1 MNDNKSTV
9 MNNAAVQQLRK
20 VPGFDPMK
28 LLRKTISVKTGHPV
42 WKLDLRY
49 KRLWFRLACPNGRML
64 LKPLRISDQL
74 AIIEAQVYF
83 SKDDPV
89 PAASFTSEQRR
100 ENIPGGEFLR
110 AAQEDALNMA
120 LENAGFG
127 IQFCDVSRD
136 YGGELFGSEVP
147 VQTEVEEAAVEE
159 TKAPIA
165 KETAAET
172 APTMDMD
179 SASAEQHVAET
190 TASDVQ
196 TVTDGFTSVAVDV
209 RQEQS
214 VSAAQEEVPDLHVL
228 PPQQEE
234 AAEELAEQPQAASYG
249 RYGCQRDHAAYDGG
263 RGKGRCGADRHLP
276 RLDARTGRAA
286 PSGEP
291 EMVSL
296 WLRSGGQYSQ
306 SRSVRPA
313 GQSAAESRMK
323 RQVWMKGCGRYQSRF
338 FAVSVPHYRYCG
350 AAAAQYPQARP
361 GLSVCGLPALRRS
374 SRQALPENVTGR
386 MAL

>member
-1 MNDNKSTV
+1 MNDNKSAV

-147 VQTEVEEAAVEE
+147 IQTEVEEAAVEE
-159 TKAPIA
+159 TKALIA
-165 KETAAET
+165 EETAAET

-179 SASAEQHVAET
+179 SAPTEQHVAET
-190 TASDVQ
+190 TASDVKN
-196 TVTDGFTSVAVDV
+196 VTDGFTSVAADV
-209 RQEQS
+209 QQEQS
-214 VSAAQEEVPDLHVL
+214 VSAAQEEAPDLHVL
-228 PPQQEE
+228 LPHQEE
-234 AAEELAEQPQAASYG
+234 AAEEVAEQPQAASYTADMDVSEITQRMTVDEAKAVVVQIG
-249 RYGCQRDHAAYDGG
+249 TCRGWTLEQVAQRRPASLKWYLYGCDQ
-263 RGKGRCGADRHLP
+263 ADNIL
-276 RLDARTGRAA
+276 
-286 PSGEP
+286 
-291 EMVSL
+291 
-296 WLRSGGQYSQ
+296 
-306 SRSVRPA
+306 
-313 GQSAAESRMK
+313 K
-323 RQVWMKGCGRYQSRF
+323 
-338 FAVSVPHYRYCG
+338 
-350 AAAAQYPQARP
+350 AAA
-361 GLSVCGLPALRRS
+361 SVLLDNLQQKVG
-374 SRQALPENVTGR
+374 
-386 MAL
+386 

>member
-83 SKDDPV
+83 SKDDSV

-136 YGGELFGSEVP
+136 YGGEP
-147 VQTEVEEAAVEE
+147 VWVR
-159 TKAPIA
+159 
-165 KETAAET
+165 
-172 APTMDMD
+172 
-179 SASAEQHVAET
+179 SA
-190 TASDVQ
+190 D
-196 TVTDGFTSVAVDV
+196 
-209 RQEQS
+209 
-214 VSAAQEEVPDLHVL
+214 PD
-228 PPQQEE
+228 
-234 AAEELAEQPQAASYG
+234 
-249 RYGCQRDHAAYDGG
+249 
-263 RGKGRCGADRHLP
+263 
-276 RLDARTGRAA
+276 
-286 PSGEP
+286 
-291 EMVSL
+291 
-296 WLRSGGQYSQ
+296 RS
-306 SRSVRPA
+306 
-313 GQSAAESRMK
+313 
-323 RQVWMKGCGRYQSRF
+323 
-338 FAVSVPHYRYCG
+338 
-350 AAAAQYPQARP
+350 
-361 GLSVCGLPALRRS
+361 RRS
-374 SRQALPENVTGR
+374 SCRGNQSAHCGGNCRRNSADDGYGFC
-386 MAL
+386 AN

>member
-100 ENIPGGEFLR
+100 ENVPGGEFLR

-120 LENAGFG
+120 LENASFG

-147 VQTEVEEAAVEE
+147 IQTEAAEADEEAA
-159 TKAPIA
+159 
-165 KETAAET
+165 
-172 APTMDMD
+172 
-179 SASAEQHVAET
+179 SSW
-190 TASDVQ
+190 S
-196 TVTDGFTSVAVDV
+196 S
-209 RQEQS
+209 
-214 VSAAQEEVPDLHVL
+214 
-228 PPQQEE
+228 
-234 AAEELAEQPQAASYG
+234 
-249 RYGCQRDHAAYDGG
+249 
-263 RGKGRCGADRHLP
+263 
-276 RLDARTGRAA
+276 
-286 PSGEP
+286 
-291 EMVSL
+291 
-296 WLRSGGQYSQ
+296 
-306 SRSVRPA
+306 
-313 GQSAAESRMK
+313 
-323 RQVWMKGCGRYQSRF
+323 
-338 FAVSVPHYRYCG
+338 
-350 AAAAQYPQARP
+350 
-361 GLSVCGLPALRRS
+361 LRR
-374 SRQALPENVTGR
+374 
-386 MAL
+386 

>member
-100 ENIPGGEFLR
+100 ENAPGGEFLR

-147 VQTEVEEAAVEE
+147 VQAEAAEADEEAAEAPVMTEATAETVSSMDTDSVPAEQPVEE
-159 TKAPIA
+159 TMAPVVE
-165 KETAAET
+165 ET
-172 APTMDMD
+172 
-179 SASAEQHVAET
+179 
-190 TASDVQ
+190 
-196 TVTDGFTSVAVDV
+196 
-209 RQEQS
+209 
-214 VSAAQEEVPDLHVL
+214 PDLHVL

-234 AAEELAEQPQAASYG
+234 LVEELAGQPQAAKYTADMNIAKIV
-249 RYGCQRDHAAYDGG
+249 QRMTVDEAKAVVVQIGTC
-263 RGKGRCGADRHLP
+263 RGWTLEQVAQR
-276 RLDARTGRAA
+276 
-286 PSGEP
+286 
-291 EMVSL
+291 
-296 WLRSGGQYSQ
+296 
-306 SRSVRPA
+306 RPA
-313 GQSAAESRMK
+313 SLKWYLYSCDQADNILK
-323 RQVWMKGCGRYQSRF
+323 
-338 FAVSVPHYRYCG
+338 
-350 AAAAQYPQARP
+350 AAA
-361 GLSVCGLPALRRS
+361 SVLLDNLQQKAG
-374 SRQALPENVTGR
+374 
-386 MAL
+386 

>member
-100 ENIPGGEFLR
+100 ENVPGGEFLR

-136 YGGELFGSEVP
+136 YGGELFGSEMP
-147 VQTEVEEAAVEE
+147 VQAEAAEAAAEE
-159 TKAPIA
+159 IKAPIA
-165 KETAAET
+165 EETAAET

-179 SASAEQHVAET
+179 SAPTEQHVAET

-196 TVTDGFTSVAVDV
+196 NVTDGFTSVAVDV
-209 RQEQS
+209 QQEQ
-214 VSAAQEEVPDLHVL
+214 Q
-228 PPQQEE
+228 
-234 AAEELAEQPQAASYG
+234 
-249 RYGCQRDHAAYDGG
+249 
-263 RGKGRCGADRHLP
+263 
-276 RLDARTGRAA
+276 
-286 PSGEP
+286 
-291 EMVSL
+291 
-296 WLRSGGQYSQ
+296 
-306 SRSVRPA
+306 
-313 GQSAAESRMK
+313 
-323 RQVWMKGCGRYQSRF
+323 F
-338 FAVSVPHYRYCG
+338 
-350 AAAAQYPQARP
+350 
-361 GLSVCGLPALRRS
+361 
-374 SRQALPENVTGR
+374 
-386 MAL
+386 

>member
-64 LKPLRISDQL
+64 LKPLRISDRL

-83 SKDDPV
+83 DKGDPV
-89 PAASFTSEQRR
+89 PAASFTSEQHR
-100 ENIPGGEFLR
+100 ENVPGGEFLR

-147 VQTEVEEAAVEE
+147 VQAEAAEVVDEAAASKSPIMEETVANAAPIVDTEAAPDVQPAAEASGSDVEE
-159 TKAPIA
+159 T
-165 KETAAET
+165 
-172 APTMDMD
+172 
-179 SASAEQHVAET
+179 Q
-190 TASDVQ
+190 
-196 TVTDGFTSVAVDV
+196 
-209 RQEQS
+209 QEQPL
-214 VSAAQEEVPDLHVL
+214 SAAQEEVPDIHVL

-234 AAEELAEQPQAASYG
+234 AAEELADQLQAASYTADMDVSEITQRMTVDEAKAVVVQIG
-249 RYGCQRDHAAYDGG
+249 TCRGWTLEQVAQRRPASLKWYLYGCDQ
-263 RGKGRCGADRHLP
+263 ADNIL
-276 RLDARTGRAA
+276 
-286 PSGEP
+286 
-291 EMVSL
+291 
-296 WLRSGGQYSQ
+296 
-306 SRSVRPA
+306 
-313 GQSAAESRMK
+313 K
-323 RQVWMKGCGRYQSRF
+323 
-338 FAVSVPHYRYCG
+338 
-350 AAAAQYPQARP
+350 AAA
-361 GLSVCGLPALRRS
+361 SVLLDNLQQKAG
-374 SRQALPENVTGR
+374 
-386 MAL
+386 

>member
-1 MNDNKSTV
+1 MNETKSAV

-28 LLRKTISVKTGHPV
+28 LLRKTISVQTGHPV

-64 LKPLRISDQL
+64 LKLLRISDQL

-100 ENIPGGEFLR
+100 ENVPGGEFLR

-147 VQTEVEEAAVEE
+147 IQTEAAEAAAEE
-159 TKAPIA
+159 IEVPSAPIVE
-165 KETAAET
+165 ETAAEKGT
-172 APTMDMD
+172 D
-179 SASAEQHVAET
+179 SAPAEQPVVET

-196 TVTDGFTSVAVDV
+196 TVADGFTSVAADV
-209 RQEQS
+209 QQEQS

-234 AAEELAEQPQAASYG
+234 AAEEVAEQPQAASYTADMDVSEITQRMTVDEAKAVVVQIG
-249 RYGCQRDHAAYDGG
+249 TCRGWTLEQVAQRRPASLKWYLYGCDQ
-263 RGKGRCGADRHLP
+263 ADNIL
-276 RLDARTGRAA
+276 
-286 PSGEP
+286 
-291 EMVSL
+291 
-296 WLRSGGQYSQ
+296 
-306 SRSVRPA
+306 
-313 GQSAAESRMK
+313 K
-323 RQVWMKGCGRYQSRF
+323 
-338 FAVSVPHYRYCG
+338 
-350 AAAAQYPQARP
+350 AAA
-361 GLSVCGLPALRRS
+361 SVLLDNLQQKAG
-374 SRQALPENVTGR
+374 
-386 MAL
+386 

>member
-100 ENIPGGEFLR
+100 ENVPGGGFLR

-147 VQTEVEEAAVEE
+147 VQAEAAAAVEE
-159 TKAPIA
+159 TKASIVEEA
-165 KETAAET
+165 AAET
-172 APTMDMD
+172 LPTMDMD
-179 SASAEQHVAET
+179 SVPTEQHVVEI

-196 TVTDGFTSVAVDV
+196 
-209 RQEQS
+209 QEQP
-214 VSAAQEEVPDLHVL
+214 VSAAQKEAPDIHVL

-234 AAEELAEQPQAASYG
+234 VAEDLAEQPQAASYTADMDVSEITQRMTVDEAKAVVVQIG
-249 RYGCQRDHAAYDGG
+249 TCRGWTLEQVAQRRPASLKWYLYGCDQ
-263 RGKGRCGADRHLP
+263 ADNIL
-276 RLDARTGRAA
+276 
-286 PSGEP
+286 
-291 EMVSL
+291 
-296 WLRSGGQYSQ
+296 
-306 SRSVRPA
+306 
-313 GQSAAESRMK
+313 K
-323 RQVWMKGCGRYQSRF
+323 
-338 FAVSVPHYRYCG
+338 
-350 AAAAQYPQARP
+350 AAA
-361 GLSVCGLPALRRS
+361 SVLLDNLQQKAG
-374 SRQALPENVTGR
+374 
-386 MAL
+386 

>member
-83 SKDDPV
+83 SKDDSV

-159 TKAPIA
+159 TKALIA
-165 KETAAET
+165 EETAAET

-179 SASAEQHVAET
+179 SAPTEQHVAET

-196 TVTDGFTSVAVDV
+196 TVTDGFASVAADV

-214 VSAAQEEVPDLHVL
+214 VSAAQEE
-228 PPQQEE
+228 
-234 AAEELAEQPQAASYG
+234 AAEEVAEQPQAVSYTADMDVSEITQRMTVDEAKAVVVQIGTCRGWTLEQVAQRRPASLKWYL
-249 RYGCQRDHAAYDGG
+249 YGCDQ
-263 RGKGRCGADRHLP
+263 ADNIL
-276 RLDARTGRAA
+276 
-286 PSGEP
+286 
-291 EMVSL
+291 
-296 WLRSGGQYSQ
+296 
-306 SRSVRPA
+306 
-313 GQSAAESRMK
+313 K
-323 RQVWMKGCGRYQSRF
+323 
-338 FAVSVPHYRYCG
+338 
-350 AAAAQYPQARP
+350 AAA
-361 GLSVCGLPALRRS
+361 SVLLDNLQQKAG
-374 SRQALPENVTGR
+374 
-386 MAL
+386 

>member
-136 YGGELFGSEVP
+136 YGGELFGSEMP
-147 VQTEVEEAAVEE
+147 VQAEAAEAAAEE
-159 TKAPIA
+159 IKAPIA
-165 KETAAET
+165 EETAAET
-172 APTMDMD
+172 QQTMDTD
-179 SASAEQHVAET
+179 S
-190 TASDVQ
+190 
-196 TVTDGFTSVAVDV
+196 
-209 RQEQS
+209 
-214 VSAAQEEVPDLHVL
+214 VP
-228 PPQQEE
+228 
-234 AAEELAEQPQAASYG
+234 AEQPG
-249 RYGCQRDHAAYDGG
+249 RAWC
-263 RGKGRCGADRHLP
+263 
-276 RLDARTGRAA
+276 RTG
-286 PSGEP
+286 S
-291 EMVSL
+291 S
-296 WLRSGGQYSQ
+296 S
-306 SRSVRPA
+306 PA
-313 GQSAAESRMK
+313 
-323 RQVWMKGCGRYQSRF
+323 
-338 FAVSVPHYRYCG
+338 
-350 AAAAQYPQARP
+350 
-361 GLSVCGLPALRRS
+361 
-374 SRQALPENVTGR
+374 
-386 MAL
+386 

>member
-100 ENIPGGEFLR
+100 ENVPGGEFLR

-147 VQTEVEEAAVEE
+147 IQTEAAEAAAEESKVPSTPIVE
-159 TKAPIA
+159 
-165 KETAAET
+165 ETAAEKDT
-172 APTMDMD
+172 D
-179 SASAEQHVAET
+179 STPAEQPVVET

-196 TVTDGFTSVAVDV
+196 TVADGFTSVAADV
-209 RQEQS
+209 QQEQS

-234 AAEELAEQPQAASYG
+234 AAEEVAEQPQAASYTADMDVSEITQRMTVDEAKAVVVQIG
-249 RYGCQRDHAAYDGG
+249 TCRGWTLEQVAQRRPASLKWYLYGCDQ
-263 RGKGRCGADRHLP
+263 ADNIL
-276 RLDARTGRAA
+276 
-286 PSGEP
+286 
-291 EMVSL
+291 
-296 WLRSGGQYSQ
+296 
-306 SRSVRPA
+306 
-313 GQSAAESRMK
+313 K
-323 RQVWMKGCGRYQSRF
+323 
-338 FAVSVPHYRYCG
+338 
-350 AAAAQYPQARP
+350 AAA
-361 GLSVCGLPALRRS
+361 SVLLDNLQQKAG
-374 SRQALPENVTGR
+374 
-386 MAL
+386 

>member
-28 LLRKTISVKTGHPV
+28 LLRKTISVQTGHPV

-64 LKPLRISDQL
+64 LKLLRISDQL

-100 ENIPGGEFLR
+100 ENVPGGEFLR

-147 VQTEVEEAAVEE
+147 IQTEAAEAAAEE
-159 TKAPIA
+159 IEVPSAPIVE
-165 KETAAET
+165 ETAAEKGT
-172 APTMDMD
+172 D
-179 SASAEQHVAET
+179 SAPAEQPVVET

-196 TVTDGFTSVAVDV
+196 TVADGFTSVAADV
-209 RQEQS
+209 QQEQS

-234 AAEELAEQPQAASYG
+234 AAEEVAEQPQAASYTADMDVSEITQRMTVDEAKAVVVQIG
-249 RYGCQRDHAAYDGG
+249 TCRGWTLEQVAQRRPASLKWYLYGCDQ
-263 RGKGRCGADRHLP
+263 ADNIL
-276 RLDARTGRAA
+276 
-286 PSGEP
+286 
-291 EMVSL
+291 
-296 WLRSGGQYSQ
+296 
-306 SRSVRPA
+306 
-313 GQSAAESRMK
+313 K
-323 RQVWMKGCGRYQSRF
+323 
-338 FAVSVPHYRYCG
+338 
-350 AAAAQYPQARP
+350 AAA
-361 GLSVCGLPALRRS
+361 SVLLDNLQQKAG
-374 SRQALPENVTGR
+374 
-386 MAL
+386 

>member
-1 MNDNKSTV
+1 MNETKSAV

-100 ENIPGGEFLR
+100 ENVPGGEFLR

-147 VQTEVEEAAVEE
+147 IQTEAAEAAAVETE
-159 TKAPIA
+159 EPIAPIM
-165 KETAAET
+165 EENVAET
-172 APTMDMD
+172 APTMDTD
-179 SASAEQHVAET
+179 SAPAEQTVEETTTPVAEE
-190 TASDVQ
+190 AP
-196 TVTDGFTSVAVDV
+196 
-209 RQEQS
+209 E
-214 VSAAQEEVPDLHVL
+214 LHVV
-228 PPQQEE
+228 PSQQEE
-234 AAEELAEQPQAASYG
+234 AAEEFVEQSQAATYTADMDVSEITQRMTVDDAKTVVVQIGTCRGWTLEQVAQRRPASLKWYL
-249 RYGCQRDHAAYDGG
+249 YGCDQ
-263 RGKGRCGADRHLP
+263 ADNIL
-276 RLDARTGRAA
+276 
-286 PSGEP
+286 
-291 EMVSL
+291 
-296 WLRSGGQYSQ
+296 
-306 SRSVRPA
+306 
-313 GQSAAESRMK
+313 K
-323 RQVWMKGCGRYQSRF
+323 
-338 FAVSVPHYRYCG
+338 
-350 AAAAQYPQARP
+350 AAA
-361 GLSVCGLPALRRS
+361 SVLLDNLQQKAG
-374 SRQALPENVTGR
+374 
-386 MAL
+386 

>member
-100 ENIPGGEFLR
+100 ENVPGGEFLR

-147 VQTEVEEAAVEE
+147 IQTEAAEADEAAVE
-159 TKAPIA
+159 
-165 KETAAET
+165 
-172 APTMDMD
+172 APTM
-179 SASAEQHVAET
+179 AET
-190 TASDVQ
+190 GPTIEAN
-196 TVTDGFTSVAVDV
+196 
-209 RQEQS
+209 
-214 VSAAQEEVPDLHVL
+214 SAP
-228 PPQQEE
+228 
-234 AAEELAEQPQAASYG
+234 AEQPVRAW
-249 RYGCQRDHAAYDGG
+249 C
-263 RGKGRCGADRHLP
+263 
-276 RLDARTGRAA
+276 RTG
-286 PSGEP
+286 S
-291 EMVSL
+291 S
-296 WLRSGGQYSQ
+296 S
-306 SRSVRPA
+306 PA
-313 GQSAAESRMK
+313 
-323 RQVWMKGCGRYQSRF
+323 
-338 FAVSVPHYRYCG
+338 
-350 AAAAQYPQARP
+350 
-361 GLSVCGLPALRRS
+361 
-374 SRQALPENVTGR
+374 
-386 MAL
+386 

>member
-1 MNDNKSTV
+1 MNDNKSAV

-100 ENIPGGEFLR
+100 ENVPGGEFLR

-147 VQTEVEEAAVEE
+147 VQTEVEEATVEE
-159 TKAPIA
+159 IEVPSTPIA
-165 KETAAET
+165 EETAAET

-179 SASAEQHVAET
+179 SAPTEQHVVET
-190 TASDVQ
+190 IASDVQ
-196 TVTDGFTSVAVDV
+196 NVADGFTSVAVDV

-234 AAEELAEQPQAASYG
+234 ATEEVAEQLQTASYTADMDVGEIVQRMTVDEAKAVVVQIGTCRGWTLEQVAQRRPASLKWYLYGCDQADNILKAAASV
-249 RYGCQRDHAAYDGG
+249 
-263 RGKGRCGADRHLP
+263 L
-276 RLDARTGRAA
+276 LDN
-286 PSGEP
+286 
-291 EMVSL
+291 L
-296 WLRSGGQYSQ
+296 QQ
-306 SRSVRPA
+306 KA
-313 GQSAAESRMK
+313 G
-323 RQVWMKGCGRYQSRF
+323 
-338 FAVSVPHYRYCG
+338 
-350 AAAAQYPQARP
+350 
-361 GLSVCGLPALRRS
+361 
-374 SRQALPENVTGR
+374 
-386 MAL
+386 

>member
-1 MNDNKSTV
+1 MNDNKSAV

-100 ENIPGGEFLR
+100 ENVPGGEFLR

-147 VQTEVEEAAVEE
+147 IQTEAAEADEAAVE
-159 TKAPIA
+159 
-165 KETAAET
+165 
-172 APTMDMD
+172 APTMAETGPTIEAN
-179 SASAEQHVAET
+179 SAPAEQPVEEKTAPVVEET
-190 TASDVQ
+190 
-196 TVTDGFTSVAVDV
+196 
-209 RQEQS
+209 
-214 VSAAQEEVPDLHVL
+214 PDLHVV

-234 AAEELAEQPQAASYG
+234 AAEELTEQPQTASYTADMDVSEITQRMTVDEAKAVVVQIGTCRGWTLEQVAQRRPASLKWYLYGCDQADNILKAAASV
-249 RYGCQRDHAAYDGG
+249 
-263 RGKGRCGADRHLP
+263 L
-276 RLDARTGRAA
+276 LDN
-286 PSGEP
+286 
-291 EMVSL
+291 L
-296 WLRSGGQYSQ
+296 QQ
-306 SRSVRPA
+306 KA
-313 GQSAAESRMK
+313 G
-323 RQVWMKGCGRYQSRF
+323 
-338 FAVSVPHYRYCG
+338 
-350 AAAAQYPQARP
+350 
-361 GLSVCGLPALRRS
+361 
-374 SRQALPENVTGR
+374 
-386 MAL
+386 

>member
-28 LLRKTISVKTGHPV
+28 LLRKTISVKTGYPV

-100 ENIPGGEFLR
+100 ENVPGGEFLR

-147 VQTEVEEAAVEE
+147 VQTEVEEATVEE
-159 TKAPIA
+159 IEVPSTPIA
-165 KETAAET
+165 EETAAET

-179 SASAEQHVAET
+179 SAPTEQHVVET
-190 TASDVQ
+190 IASDVQ
-196 TVTDGFTSVAVDV
+196 NVADGFTSVAVDV

-234 AAEELAEQPQAASYG
+234 ATEEVAEQLQTASYTADMDVGEIVQRMTVDEAKAVVVQIGTCRGWTLEQVAQRRPASLKWYLYGCDQADNILKAAASV
-249 RYGCQRDHAAYDGG
+249 
-263 RGKGRCGADRHLP
+263 L
-276 RLDARTGRAA
+276 LDN
-286 PSGEP
+286 
-291 EMVSL
+291 L
-296 WLRSGGQYSQ
+296 QQ
-306 SRSVRPA
+306 KA
-313 GQSAAESRMK
+313 G
-323 RQVWMKGCGRYQSRF
+323 
-338 FAVSVPHYRYCG
+338 
-350 AAAAQYPQARP
+350 
-361 GLSVCGLPALRRS
+361 
-374 SRQALPENVTGR
+374 
-386 MAL
+386 

>member
-1 MNDNKSTV
+1 MIETKSAV

-74 AIIEAQVYF
+74 AIIEAQIYF

-147 VQTEVEEAAVEE
+147 IQTETAEAAVEE
-159 TKAPIA
+159 TEAPIVPIME
-165 KETAAET
+165 ETEAET
-172 APTMDMD
+172 VPTMDTD
-179 SASAEQHVAET
+179 SAPAERPAEET
-190 TASDVQ
+190 TAPV
-196 TVTDGFTSVAVDV
+196 V
-209 RQEQS
+209 
-214 VSAAQEEVPDLHVL
+214 EETPDLHVL
-228 PPQQEE
+228 PLRQEE
-234 AAEELAEQPQAASYG
+234 VVEELAEQPQAASYTADMDVSEITRRMTVDEAKAVVVQIG
-249 RYGCQRDHAAYDGG
+249 TCRGWTLEQVAQRRPASLKWYLYGCDQ
-263 RGKGRCGADRHLP
+263 ADNIL
-276 RLDARTGRAA
+276 
-286 PSGEP
+286 
-291 EMVSL
+291 
-296 WLRSGGQYSQ
+296 
-306 SRSVRPA
+306 
-313 GQSAAESRMK
+313 K
-323 RQVWMKGCGRYQSRF
+323 
-338 FAVSVPHYRYCG
+338 
-350 AAAAQYPQARP
+350 AAA
-361 GLSVCGLPALRRS
+361 SVLLDNLQQKAG
-374 SRQALPENVTGR
+374 
-386 MAL
+386 

>member
-127 IQFCDVSRD
+127 I
-136 YGGELFGSEVP
+136 
-147 VQTEVEEAAVEE
+147 
-159 TKAPIA
+159 
-165 KETAAET
+165 
-172 APTMDMD
+172 
-179 SASAEQHVAET
+179 
-190 TASDVQ
+190 TASCPQ
-196 TVTDGFTSVAVDV
+196 TI
-209 RQEQS
+209 
-214 VSAAQEEVPDLHVL
+214 
-228 PPQQEE
+228 
-234 AAEELAEQPQAASYG
+234 
-249 RYGCQRDHAAYDGG
+249 
-263 RGKGRCGADRHLP
+263 RGA
-276 RLDARTGRAA
+276 
-286 PSGEP
+286 
-291 EMVSL
+291 
-296 WLRSGGQYSQ
+296 
-306 SRSVRPA
+306 
-313 GQSAAESRMK
+313 
-323 RQVWMKGCGRYQSRF
+323 
-338 FAVSVPHYRYCG
+338 
-350 AAAAQYPQARP
+350 
-361 GLSVCGLPALRRS
+361 ALRRLMYWS
-374 SRQALPENVTGR
+374 CTTQKSGDITIGI
-386 MAL
+386 

>member
-100 ENIPGGEFLR
+100 ENVPGGEFLR

-147 VQTEVEEAAVEE
+147 IQTEAAEAAAEE
-159 TKAPIA
+159 IEVPSTPIA
-165 KETAAET
+165 EETAAET
-172 APTMDMD
+172 PPTMDMD
-179 SASAEQHVAET
+179 SVPAEQPVVEATAPVMEET
-190 TASDVQ
+190 
-196 TVTDGFTSVAVDV
+196 
-209 RQEQS
+209 
-214 VSAAQEEVPDLHVL
+214 PDLHVV

-234 AAEELAEQPQAASYG
+234 VAEEFAEQPQAASNMADMDVSEITQRMTVDEAKAVVVQIGTCRGWTLEQVAQRRRASLKWYL
-249 RYGCQRDHAAYDGG
+249 YGCDQ
-263 RGKGRCGADRHLP
+263 ADNIL
-276 RLDARTGRAA
+276 
-286 PSGEP
+286 
-291 EMVSL
+291 
-296 WLRSGGQYSQ
+296 
-306 SRSVRPA
+306 
-313 GQSAAESRMK
+313 K
-323 RQVWMKGCGRYQSRF
+323 
-338 FAVSVPHYRYCG
+338 
-350 AAAAQYPQARP
+350 AAA
-361 GLSVCGLPALRRS
+361 SVLLDNLQQKAG
-374 SRQALPENVTGR
+374 
-386 MAL
+386 

>member
-83 SKDDPV
+83 DKDDPV

-100 ENIPGGEFLR
+100 ENVHGGEFLR

-136 YGGELFGSEVP
+136 YGGELFGSEMP
-147 VQTEVEEAAVEE
+147 IQTEAAEEASEE
-159 TKAPIA
+159 TEEPIAPIMEEA
-165 KETAAET
+165 IAET
-172 APTMDMD
+172 APAMDTD
-179 SASAEQHVAET
+179 SASTEQPVMET
-190 TASDVQ
+190 TAPV
-196 TVTDGFTSVAVDV
+196 V
-209 RQEQS
+209 
-214 VSAAQEEVPDLHVL
+214 EETPELHVV

-234 AAEELAEQPQAASYG
+234 AAEELTEQPQAATYTADMDVNEITQRMTVDEAKTVVVQIGTCRGWTLEQVAQRRPASLKWYL
-249 RYGCQRDHAAYDGG
+249 YGCDQ
-263 RGKGRCGADRHLP
+263 ADNIL
-276 RLDARTGRAA
+276 
-286 PSGEP
+286 
-291 EMVSL
+291 
-296 WLRSGGQYSQ
+296 
-306 SRSVRPA
+306 
-313 GQSAAESRMK
+313 K
-323 RQVWMKGCGRYQSRF
+323 
-338 FAVSVPHYRYCG
+338 
-350 AAAAQYPQARP
+350 AAA
-361 GLSVCGLPALRRS
+361 SVLLDNLQQKAG
-374 SRQALPENVTGR
+374 
-386 MAL
+386 

>member
-136 YGGELFGSEVP
+136 YGGELCRSKRKSKKQLSRKP
-147 VQTEVEEAAVEE
+147 KHPLWRKPSQ
-159 TKAPIA
+159 K
-165 KETAAET
+165 
-172 APTMDMD
+172 
-179 SASAEQHVAET
+179 QH
-190 TASDVQ
+190 
-196 TVTDGFTSVAVDV
+196 
-209 RQEQS
+209 RQWI
-214 VSAAQEEVPDLHVL
+214 
-228 PPQQEE
+228 
-234 AAEELAEQPQAASYG
+234 
-249 RYGCQRDHAAYDGG
+249 RI
-263 RGKGRCGADRHLP
+263 
-276 RLDARTGRAA
+276 
-286 PSGEP
+286 
-291 EMVSL
+291 
-296 WLRSGGQYSQ
+296 LRSLSSLSWKQRRQLKENRKLTPY
-306 SRSVRPA
+306 
-313 GQSAAESRMK
+313 RMK
-323 RQVWMKGCGRYQSRF
+323 RLTSMFCLYSRKKLRKNLQNSRRLRLIRQIWM
-338 FAVSVPHYRYCG
+338 SVRSC
-350 AAAAQYPQARP
+350 
-361 GLSVCGLPALRRS
+361 SV
-374 SRQALPENVTGR
+374 
-386 MAL
+386 

>member
-1 MNDNKSTV
+1 MNNNKSAV

-83 SKDDPV
+83 DKDDPV

-100 ENIPGGEFLR
+100 ENVPGGEFLR

-136 YGGELFGSEVP
+136 YGGELFGSEMP
-147 VQTEVEEAAVEE
+147 IQTEAAEAAVEE
-159 TKAPIA
+159 TEEPITPIVE
-165 KETAAET
+165 ETVAET
-172 APTMDMD
+172 APTMDTD
-179 SASAEQHVAET
+179 SASTEQPVVETIAPVAEERK
-190 TASDVQ
+190 
-196 TVTDGFTSVAVDV
+196 VDAM
-209 RQEQS
+209 QD
-214 VSAAQEEVPDLHVL
+214 EVPDLHVL

-234 AAEELAEQPQAASYG
+234 AAEEFAEQPQAMSYTADMDVSEITQRMTVDEAKTVVVQIGTCRGWTLEQVAQRRPASLKWYL
-249 RYGCQRDHAAYDGG
+249 YGCDQ
-263 RGKGRCGADRHLP
+263 ADNIL
-276 RLDARTGRAA
+276 
-286 PSGEP
+286 
-291 EMVSL
+291 
-296 WLRSGGQYSQ
+296 
-306 SRSVRPA
+306 
-313 GQSAAESRMK
+313 K
-323 RQVWMKGCGRYQSRF
+323 
-338 FAVSVPHYRYCG
+338 
-350 AAAAQYPQARP
+350 AAA
-361 GLSVCGLPALRRS
+361 SVLLDNLQQKAG
-374 SRQALPENVTGR
+374 
-386 MAL
+386 

>member
-147 VQTEVEEAAVEE
+147 IQTEVEEADAEE
-159 TKAPIA
+159 TKALIA
-165 KETAAET
+165 EETAAET
-172 APTMDMD
+172 PQTMDMD
-179 SASAEQHVAET
+179 SAPTEQHVAET

-196 TVTDGFTSVAVDV
+196 TVTDGFASVAADV
-209 RQEQS
+209 QQEQS

-234 AAEELAEQPQAASYG
+234 AAEEVAEQPQAASYTADMDVSEIMQRMTVDEAKAVVVQIG
-249 RYGCQRDHAAYDGG
+249 TCRGWTLEQVAQRRPASLKWYLYGCDQ
-263 RGKGRCGADRHLP
+263 ADNIL
-276 RLDARTGRAA
+276 
-286 PSGEP
+286 
-291 EMVSL
+291 
-296 WLRSGGQYSQ
+296 
-306 SRSVRPA
+306 
-313 GQSAAESRMK
+313 K
-323 RQVWMKGCGRYQSRF
+323 
-338 FAVSVPHYRYCG
+338 
-350 AAAAQYPQARP
+350 AAA
-361 GLSVCGLPALRRS
+361 SVLLDNLQQKAG
-374 SRQALPENVTGR
+374 
-386 MAL
+386 

>member
-100 ENIPGGEFLR
+100 ENIPSGEFLR

-147 VQTEVEEAAVEE
+147 IQTEVEEAAVEE
-159 TKAPIA
+159 TKALIA
-165 KETAAET
+165 EETAAET

-179 SASAEQHVAET
+179 SAPTEQHVAET

-196 TVTDGFTSVAVDV
+196 NVTDGFTSVAADV

-214 VSAAQEEVPDLHVL
+214 VSAAQEE
-228 PPQQEE
+228 
-234 AAEELAEQPQAASYG
+234 AAEEVAEQPQAASYTADMDVSEITQRMMVDEAKAVVVQIG
-249 RYGCQRDHAAYDGG
+249 TCRGWTLEQVAQRRPASLKWYLYGCDQ
-263 RGKGRCGADRHLP
+263 ADNIL
-276 RLDARTGRAA
+276 
-286 PSGEP
+286 
-291 EMVSL
+291 
-296 WLRSGGQYSQ
+296 
-306 SRSVRPA
+306 
-313 GQSAAESRMK
+313 K
-323 RQVWMKGCGRYQSRF
+323 
-338 FAVSVPHYRYCG
+338 
-350 AAAAQYPQARP
+350 AAA
-361 GLSVCGLPALRRS
+361 SVLLDNLQQKAG
-374 SRQALPENVTGR
+374 
-386 MAL
+386 

>member
-1 MNDNKSTV
+1 MNETKSTV

-83 SKDDPV
+83 DKGDPV

-100 ENIPGGEFLR
+100 ENVPGGEFLR

-147 VQTEVEEAAVEE
+147 IQTEAAEAAAEEIEVPSTTIVE
-159 TKAPIA
+159 
-165 KETAAET
+165 ETAAEKDT
-172 APTMDMD
+172 D
-179 SASAEQHVAET
+179 SAPAEQPVVET

-196 TVTDGFTSVAVDV
+196 TVAGGFTSVAADV
-209 RQEQS
+209 QQEQS

-234 AAEELAEQPQAASYG
+234 AAEEVAEQPQAASYTADMDVSEITQRMTVDEAKAVVVQIG
-249 RYGCQRDHAAYDGG
+249 TCRGWTLEQVAQRRPASLKWYLYGCDQ
-263 RGKGRCGADRHLP
+263 ADNIL
-276 RLDARTGRAA
+276 
-286 PSGEP
+286 
-291 EMVSL
+291 
-296 WLRSGGQYSQ
+296 
-306 SRSVRPA
+306 
-313 GQSAAESRMK
+313 K
-323 RQVWMKGCGRYQSRF
+323 
-338 FAVSVPHYRYCG
+338 
-350 AAAAQYPQARP
+350 AAA
-361 GLSVCGLPALRRS
+361 SVLLDNLQQKAG
-374 SRQALPENVTGR
+374 
-386 MAL
+386 

>member
-147 VQTEVEEAAVEE
+147 IYTEVEEVEEAAVEE
-159 TKAPIA
+159 TKAPIVE
-165 KETAAET
+165 ETTAET
-172 APTMDMD
+172 VPTMDAD
-179 SASAEQHVAET
+179 SASTEQPVVETTEPVAEE
-190 TASDVQ
+190 A
-196 TVTDGFTSVAVDV
+196 
-209 RQEQS
+209 
-214 VSAAQEEVPDLHVL
+214 PDLHVV

-234 AAEELAEQPQAASYG
+234 AAEELAEQPQAASYTADMDVSEITQRMTVDEAKAVVVQIG
-249 RYGCQRDHAAYDGG
+249 TCRGWTLEQVAQRRPASLKWYLYGCDQ
-263 RGKGRCGADRHLP
+263 ADNIL
-276 RLDARTGRAA
+276 
-286 PSGEP
+286 
-291 EMVSL
+291 
-296 WLRSGGQYSQ
+296 
-306 SRSVRPA
+306 
-313 GQSAAESRMK
+313 K
-323 RQVWMKGCGRYQSRF
+323 
-338 FAVSVPHYRYCG
+338 
-350 AAAAQYPQARP
+350 AAA
-361 GLSVCGLPALRRS
+361 SVLLDNLQQKAG
-374 SRQALPENVTGR
+374 
-386 MAL
+386 

>member
-28 LLRKTISVKTGHPV
+28 LLRKTISVQTGHPV

-147 VQTEVEEAAVEE
+147 IQTEVEEAAVEE
-159 TKAPIA
+159 TEKPIAPIVE
-165 KETAAET
+165 ETTAET
-172 APTMDMD
+172 VPTMDAD
-179 SASAEQHVAET
+179 SASTEQPVVETTEPVAEE
-190 TASDVQ
+190 A
-196 TVTDGFTSVAVDV
+196 
-209 RQEQS
+209 
-214 VSAAQEEVPDLHVL
+214 PDLYVV

-234 AAEELAEQPQAASYG
+234 AAEELAEQPQTASYTADMDVSEITQRMTVDEAKTVVVQIGTCRGWTLEQVAQRRPASLKWYLYGCDQADNILKAAASV
-249 RYGCQRDHAAYDGG
+249 
-263 RGKGRCGADRHLP
+263 L
-276 RLDARTGRAA
+276 LDN
-286 PSGEP
+286 
-291 EMVSL
+291 L
-296 WLRSGGQYSQ
+296 QQ
-306 SRSVRPA
+306 KA
-313 GQSAAESRMK
+313 G
-323 RQVWMKGCGRYQSRF
+323 
-338 FAVSVPHYRYCG
+338 
-350 AAAAQYPQARP
+350 
-361 GLSVCGLPALRRS
+361 
-374 SRQALPENVTGR
+374 
-386 MAL
+386 